1 MNFQNSE
8 DSEDHYA
15 MVPEEEQMY
24 AEIGSGQDSG
34 SSSITYAHIEP
45 RELPPVPPTVES
57 LKSVAHAHSRQGK
70 SFLSILTFSFNLG
83 KSDFLSEPSGQVCF
97 IGI

>member
-1 MNFQNSE
+1 
-8 DSEDHYA
+8 

-57 LKSVAHAHSRQGK
+57 LKSVAHAHSRQGRCRLFLHAFILFFIRVK
-70 SFLSILTFSFNLG
+70 KRIFYGLSYDSFLWL
-83 KSDFLSEPSGQVCF
+83 
-97 IGI
+97 

>member
-1 MNFQNSE
+1 
-8 DSEDHYA
+8 
-15 MVPEEEQMY
+15 MY
-24 AEIGSGQDSG
+24 AEIGSGHDSG

-70 SFLSILTFSFNLG
+70 WINCYFDLNIIPIKTNL
-83 KSDFLSEPSGQVCF
+83 
-97 IGI
+97 

>member
-1 MNFQNSE
+1 
-8 DSEDHYA
+8 

-57 LKSVAHAHSRQGK
+57 LKSVAHAHSRQGGL
-70 SFLSILTFSFNLG
+70 FLYA
-83 KSDFLSEPSGQVCF
+83 F
-97 IGI
+97 IVLVHASY

>member
-1 MNFQNSE
+1 
-8 DSEDHYA
+8 

-57 LKSVAHAHSRQGK
+57 LKSVAHAHSRQGG
-70 SFLSILTFSFNLG
+70 SFLCAFIETFKTVVLVLIIHFPAGIYFRSVSKKIL
-83 KSDFLSEPSGQVCF
+83 FLF
-97 IGI
+97 LY

>member
-1 MNFQNSE
+1 MYLYSLIVNSSYQCQNSE

-57 LKSVAHAHSRQGK
+57 LKSVAHAHSRQGG
-70 SFLSILTFSFNLG
+70 SFLCAFI
-83 KSDFLSEPSGQVCF
+83 EPV
-97 IGI
+97 

>member
-1 MNFQNSE
+1 
-8 DSEDHYA
+8 

-57 LKSVAHAHSRQGK
+57 LKSVAHAHSRQGM
-70 SFLSILTFSFNLG
+70 
-83 KSDFLSEPSGQVCF
+83 
-97 IGI
+97 

>member
-1 MNFQNSE
+1 
-8 DSEDHYA
+8 

-70 SFLSILTFSFNLG
+70 LFLCAFIEPVWHPINKTIVLSLTIV
-83 KSDFLSEPSGQVCF
+83 FLSE
-97 IGI
+97 

>member
-1 MNFQNSE
+1 MHLYTDCHCLPPHKFQNSE

-57 LKSVAHAHSRQGK
+57 LKSVAHAHSRQGG
-70 SFLSILTFSFNLG
+70 SHFLLI
-83 KSDFLSEPSGQVCF
+83 KH
-97 IGI
+97 